1 MNVQNSIPPDSSA
14 ISGGDRLIEMAINF
28 PITICL
34 IALVVGLLIIFIG
47 YRFSGG
53 YYNRKELTFSV
64 TISTIIGIFTVPLL
78 FKLFGSQHLKDNMLA
93 LGFIFIV
100 EIIFVA
106 AVSAHA
112 YEMVTVTAKE
122 AQARLPRE

>member
-1 MNVQNSIPPDSSA
+1 MNVQNSMIADSTTPT
-14 ISGGDRLIEMAINF
+14 GGDRLIEMVVNF
-28 PITICL
+28 PTTLCL

-53 YYNRKELTFSV
+53 YYNRKELTFSI

-78 FKLFGSQHLKDNMLA
+78 FKAFGSQHLKHNMLA